1 VSARVLL
8 VLMAGIL
15 ASAQVANPDHNA
27 AIVREANV
35 YGLPADADSQTQQG
49 YLSSSDKNGSG
60 NQSPGYISGT
70 VLDQSGAVNAGAEV
84 SLTDEGR
91 ASKRE
96 VKSGSNG
103 QFLFANVAPG
113 SFRLTIISAGFA
125 TREFSA
131 ALRPGETYL
140 VPPIVLV
147 VATAVTEVHVKDSP
161 LTPVQ
166 MADVQIKEQEK
177 QRVLGLIP
185 NFYVSYGGDALP
197 INTKQKFRLAWKT
210 TTDPF
215 TVVGVAALAGVEQAT
230 NAFPGY
236 GQGAQGYFKR
246 LGASYADAVTGTFV
260 GSAILPSLLKQDPR
274 YFYKG
279 TGSTRSRLLY
289 ALSSPVI
296 CKGDNMRW
304 QPNYS
309 NVAGSFA
316 SGGISYLYYPQSDRN
331 GAGLVVQN
339 SLIRLGEMAFEGVL
353 QEFVIRRLTP
363 HLRNRSSTA
372 PQAPEQVP
380 ATESPIENAPGG
392 GVRGRETW

>member
-1 VSARVLL
+1 VLTVLSKGHRIVEVSVRVLL
-8 VLMAGIL
+8 VFMAGVL
-15 ASAQVANPDHNA
+15 SSAQIANPDNSA
-27 AIVREANV
+27 AIGREANV
-35 YGLPADADSQTQQG
+35 YGLPVSTGFQTQQAH
-49 YLSSSDKNGSG
+49 LSSTEKNEPSH
-60 NQSPGYISGT
+60 QSLGYISGT
-70 VLDQSGAVNAGAEV
+70 VFDQSGAVNPGAEV
-84 SLTDEGR
+84 RLTDEGR
-91 ASKRE
+91 ASNQE

-103 QFLFANVAPG
+103 QFLFVNVAPG
-113 SFRLTIISAGFA
+113 PFRLTVTSAGFA
-125 TREFSA
+125 MREFTA

-140 VPPIVLV
+140 VPPIILV

-166 MADVQIKEQEK
+166 VADIQIKEQEK
-177 QRVLGLIP
+177 QRVFGLFP
-185 NFYVSYGGDALP
+185 NFYVSYGRDALP

-210 TTDPF
+210 TADPF

-230 NAFPGY
+230 NTFEGF

-260 GSAILPSLLKQDPR
+260 GSAMLPSLLKQDPR

-289 ALSSPVI
+289 ALASPVI

-316 SGGISYLYYPQSDRN
+316 SAGISYLYHPQSDRN

-339 SLIRLGEMAFEGVL
+339 SLIRLGEVAFEGVL

-363 HLRNRSSTA
+363 HVRNRASTA
-372 PQAPEQVP
+372 PEASEQG
-380 ATESPIENAPGG
+380 ATRTAD
-392 GVRGRETW
+392 